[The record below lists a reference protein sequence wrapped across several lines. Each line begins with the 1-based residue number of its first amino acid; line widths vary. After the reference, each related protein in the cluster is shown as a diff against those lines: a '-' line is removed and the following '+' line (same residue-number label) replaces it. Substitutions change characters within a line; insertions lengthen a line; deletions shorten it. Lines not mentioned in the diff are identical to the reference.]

1 MLKINVRESLKQEEG
16 VRKAVAREVVN
27 MLVVSVTY
35 ALKDLLV
42 EVTAVIENVE
52 RKILMVTE
60 A

>member
-1 MLKINVRESLKQEEG
+1 MSFLLKQEEG